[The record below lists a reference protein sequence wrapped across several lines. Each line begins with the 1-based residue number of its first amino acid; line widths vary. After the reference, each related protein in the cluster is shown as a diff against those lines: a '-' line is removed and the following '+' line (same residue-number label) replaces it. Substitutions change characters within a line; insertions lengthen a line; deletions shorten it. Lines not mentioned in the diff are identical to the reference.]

1 MALALPVSSMR
12 RLRQPV
18 TAAAARNFTC
28 NELQA
33 EKSPVKEFVEQ
44 TVGGLH
50 GPPTWCK

>member
-1 MALALPVSSMR
+1 MALALPVLSMPPR
-12 RLRQPV
+12 
-18 TAAAARNFTC
+18 ARNFTC

-44 TVGGLH
+44 PVGGLR